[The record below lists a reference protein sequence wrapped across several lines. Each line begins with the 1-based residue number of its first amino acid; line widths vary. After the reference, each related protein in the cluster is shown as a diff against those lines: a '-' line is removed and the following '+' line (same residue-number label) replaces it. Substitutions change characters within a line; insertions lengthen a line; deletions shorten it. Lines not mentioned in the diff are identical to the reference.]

1 VVSDAS
7 DPVEFPTSSLLNLDL
22 DGRRR
27 TLEERLDDGYQRID
41 QAVLSGADVTEWES
55 FWLRLLGEYEDVCR
69 ELDRA
74 A

>member
-69 ELDRA
+69 VLSCIT
-74 A
+74 

>member
-1 VVSDAS
+1 VSQPGN
-7 DPVEFPTSSLLNLDL
+7 PVERRSSHLLQTDL
-22 DGRRR
+22 SDRCR

-41 QAVLSGADVTEWES
+41 QAVLSGTDVTEWES

-69 ELDRA
+69 ELDQA